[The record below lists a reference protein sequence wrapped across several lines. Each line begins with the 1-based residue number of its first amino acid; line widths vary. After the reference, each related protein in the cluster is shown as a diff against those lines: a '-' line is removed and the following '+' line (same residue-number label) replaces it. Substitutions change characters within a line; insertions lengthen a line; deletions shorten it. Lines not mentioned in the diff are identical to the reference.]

1 MVNVVIFLDRV
12 LSVPVLRNEVS
23 YWLSSVLFVPE
34 ANHHGQVEDESQ
46 DGGDH
51 VPDHEDAPNIQTCG
65 THLKQNGINIRAS
78 EIRTNEARKSVKS
91 FLI

>member
-12 LSVPVLRNEVS
+12 LSVPVLRNEDIG
-23 YWLSSVLFVPE
+23 SSVLFIPE

-65 THLKQNGINIRAS
+65 THLKQNGINITAS
-78 EIRTNEARKSVKS
+78 EIM
-91 FLI
+91 